1 MLATHLLSTCQ
12 PSTYCIHVIHMPAT
26 RHLRSNTCGVTFIHL
41 PIIHLWFHCHT
52 LANHAQVPVTH
63 IIKCHAKACHTFATC
78 LPHVCHYCH
87 IVTFSLSYA
96 LPSFHFY
103 ITSSLFS
110 VGECITDWYCTC
122 PLPLHIEILAFVCMY
137 NIIFYL
143 FCQLCRPTASIK
155 NKRYINFG

>member
-1 MLATHLLSTCQ
+1 MYLPCTCQ
-12 PSTYCIHVIHMPAT
+12 SCACNISAK
-26 RHLRSNTCGVTFIHL
+26 HL
-41 PIIHLWFHCHT
+41 PTKHLSHTCHTHASHASLVVKHMWCTCHT

-143 FCQLCRPTASIK
+143 VDPQHL
-155 NKRYINFG
+155 